1 MAERAR
7 PPARLPPY
15 AALAEPLLTFDAA
28 RADAVDAHPLRGLVK
43 HGPFSRVSVPIFT
56 PTIRVACVGPRS
68 GQRSVHALI
77 DSLRA
82 SHRPGDRPEY
92 VPPYPGFA
100 QLFSSEISVASHQ
113 GAHAIW
119 PDDLD
124 GLGRGNDSNASD
136 NLANAM
142 RAALS
147 QLATVRGEFDVAFVH
162 LPDAWESACRTPTF
176 DAHDFVKAVSA
187 LEGIP
192 TQIVNDRTFSFPY
205 VASRSWRLAI
215 AQYVKAGGIPWKL
228 APIPGVPAATA
239 FIGLAYAFRGDPQ
252 EGHFI
257 TCCSQVFD
265 SDGGGMQFVAYEAT
279 DPVTDIEAVRRNPFL
294 SRHDMRAVL
303 ARSLRIYQSRN
314 GGAIPRRAVVHK
326 LTGFTEDELAGAADA
341 LAGVA
346 ELECLE
352 ITADVPW
359 RGVWLDA
366 PPNQSQRSRA
376 QGYPVPR
383 GTMVHL
389 SGTTALLWGAGDAP
403 EVADGAHFY
412 QGKKSIPRPLRLK
425 RHAGSGPL
433 ELTAAEVL
441 ALTKMDWNND
451 ALYDPGP
458 VTVQYSKRLATTIAN
473 VPTLPN
479 GEYPY
484 RMFM

>member
-1 MAERAR
+1 MADRGR
-7 PPARLPPY
+7 SPARLPPY
-15 AALAEPLLTFDAA
+15 VALAEPLLTFDATHA
-28 RADAVDAHPLRGLVK
+28 EAVDAHPLRGLVRY
-43 HGPFSRVSVPIFT
+43 GPFSRASVPMFT
-56 PTIRVACVGPRS
+56 PTVRIACIGPRS
-68 GQRSVHALI
+68 GQRDVIALI
-77 DSLRA
+77 DSLRGTY
-82 SHRPGDRPEY
+82 RPRDRPEY
-92 VPPYPGFA
+92 VPQYPGFA
-100 QLFSSEISVASHQ
+100 QLFSSDISVASHR
-113 GAHAIW
+113 GAHVQW
-119 PDDLD
+119 PDELNGFGPGSDA
-124 GLGRGNDSNASD
+124 ASD
-136 NLANAM
+136 NLAKAM
-142 RAALS
+142 RSSLS
-147 QLATVRGEFDVAFVH
+147 QLGTVRSEFDVAFVH

-192 TQIVNDRTFSFPY
+192 TQVVNDRTFAFPY
-205 VASRSWRLAI
+205 AASRSWRLSI

-228 APIPGVPAATA
+228 APIPGVPQATA

-265 SDGGGMQFVAYEAT
+265 SDGGGMQFVAYEAA
-279 DPVTDIEAVRRNPFL
+279 DPIADVEVMRRNPFL
-294 SRHDMRAVL
+294 SRSDMRAVL

-314 GGAIPRRAVVHK
+314 GGAVPRRAVVHK
-326 LTGFTEDELAGAADA
+326 LTAFTEDELAGAADA
-341 LAGVA
+341 LAGVS

-352 ITADVPW
+352 VTTDVPW

-366 PPNQSQRSRA
+366 PSNQSQRSRA

-389 SGTTALLWGAGDAP
+389 SGTAALLWGAGDAP

-412 QGKKSIPRPLRLK
+412 QGKKSIPRPLLLK

-451 ALYDPGP
+451 ALYDPSP
-458 VTVQYSKRLATTIAN
+458 VTIQYSKRLATTIAN

>member
-1 MAERAR
+1 M
-7 PPARLPPY
+7 
-15 AALAEPLLTFDAA
+15 T
-28 RADAVDAHPLRGLVK
+28 
-43 HGPFSRVSVPIFT
+43 
-56 PTIRVACVGPRS
+56 
-68 GQRSVHALI
+68 
-77 DSLRA
+77 
-82 SHRPGDRPEY
+82 
-92 VPPYPGFA
+92 
-100 QLFSSEISVASHQ
+100 
-113 GAHAIW
+113 W

-124 GLGRGNDSNASD
+124 GFGPGSATASE
-136 NLANAM
+136 NLAKAM
-142 RAALS
+142 RSALS

-162 LPDAWESACRTPTF
+162 LPDAWASICRTPNF

-192 TQIVNDRTFSFPY
+192 TQIVNDRTFGFPY
-205 VASRSWRLAI
+205 AASRSWRLAI

-228 APIPGVPAATA
+228 APIQGVPETTA

-265 SDGGGMQFVAYEAT
+265 SDGGGMQFVAYEAA
-279 DPVTDIEAVRRNPFL
+279 DPVADVEAIRRNPFL
-294 SRHDMRAVL
+294 SRSDMRAVL

-314 GGAIPRRAVVHK
+314 GGSIPRRAVVHK

-341 LAGVA
+341 LAGVI

-352 ITADVPW
+352 ITTDVPW

-366 PPNQSQRSRA
+366 PPNRSQRSRA

-389 SGTTALLWGAGDAP
+389 SGTAALLWGAGDAP
-403 EVADGAHFY
+403 GVADGAHFY
-412 QGKKSIPRPLRLK
+412 QGKKSIPRPLLMK
-425 RHAGSGPL
+425 RHAGAGSL
-433 ELTAAEVL
+433 ELSATEVL

-451 ALYDPGP
+451 ALYDPAP
-458 VTVQYSKRLATTIAN
+458 VTVQYSKRLAKTIAN